1 MEVSIRLA
9 CLAEKE
15 AHIKLLETAYTEEG
29 AVLQQKMVNRWKW
42 QYRENPCIDQAKD
55 DLCVVI
61 ATIGDQ
67 IVGQACLT
75 PVKLKIEDQY
85 HLAYWGGDTIVLPEC
100 RGGGV
105 ATKIMQGQIDN
116 ARFMIG
122 IRAHPITFKVAMKL
136 GYQKLEP
143 VPIYRRF
150 VRFDDLLFFHYL
162 MKATQSKPTIKWIAR
177 VLWKTLLFGKL
188 VSAATSLTLG
198 IRNLLERRVKTKGLT
213 AIEAVQNFDERIDRL
228 WSLTSN
234 QYDVI
239 VKRDSEFLN
248 WRYSPHTM
256 LDYRKF
262 IATRDGE
269 IKGYSVL
276 RKQEPGER
284 NFGIIV
290 DLYASRDDQQT
301 IEDLIRHALQ
311 FFAKDVTAIA
321 CAASIKGYQEVLLNF
336 GFIKMES
343 AFPIFCCDNS
353 SLADKLISLKDR
365 CFFTKG
371 DHDWDSYAPFRPE
384 T

>member
-1 MEVSIRLA
+1 MEVSVRLA
-9 CLAEKE
+9 SLAEKD
-15 AHIKLLETAYTEEG
+15 AHLKFLETAYAEEG
-29 AVLQQKMVNRWKW
+29 KVLQQKMVKRWSW
-42 QYRENPCIDQAKD
+42 QYRENPCIDQARNG
-55 DLCVVI
+55 LSVLI
-61 ATIGDQ
+61 ATRGDQ

-75 PVKLKIEDQY
+75 PVMLKIADQY
-85 HLAYWGGDTIVLPEC
+85 HLAFWGGDTIVLPEC

-105 ATKIMQGQIDN
+105 ATKIMQGQIEN
-116 ARFMIG
+116 AKFMIG

-143 VPIYRRF
+143 VPIYRRL
-150 VRFDDLLFFHYL
+150 VCFDDFLFFHCL
-162 MKATQSKPTIKWIAR
+162 MKATKSKPVINRIAR
-177 VLWKTLLFGKL
+177 VLWRTLFIGKL
-188 VSAATSLTLG
+188 VAALTSLALG
-198 IRNLLERRVKTKGLT
+198 LRNLIERQPKKKGLT
-213 AIEAVQNFDERIDRL
+213 DIEAVQNFDERIDRL
-228 WSLTSN
+228 WSLTNN

-248 WRYSPHTM
+248 WRYSPHTA

-269 IKGYSVL
+269 IKGYSIL

-301 IEDLIRHALQ
+301 MEDLIRHALH

-321 CAASIKGYQEVLLNF
+321 CAASIKEYQEALLNF

-343 AFPIFCCDNS
+343 AFPIFCCENS
-353 SLADKLISLKDR
+353 LLADKLMSLKDR

-371 DHDWDSYAPFRPE
+371 DHDWDSYTPFRPG
-384 T
+384 

>member
-1 MEVSIRLA
+1 MEISIRLA
-9 CLAEKE
+9 SLAEKD
-15 AHIKLLETAYTEEG
+15 AHIKFLETAYAEEG
-29 AVLQQKMVNRWKW
+29 DVLQQKMVKRWSW

-55 DLCVVI
+55 DLTVVI
-61 ATIGDQ
+61 ANRGDQ

-75 PVKLKIEDQY
+75 PVKLKIENQY
-85 HLAYWGGDTIVLPEC
+85 HLAFWGGDTIVLPQY

-122 IRAHPITFKVAMKL
+122 IRAHPITFKVALKL
-136 GYQKLEP
+136 GYQKLKP

-162 MKATQSKPTIKWIAR
+162 MKATQSKPAIKWIAR
-177 VLWKTLLFGKL
+177 VMWKTLLIGKM
-188 VSAATSLTLG
+188 VAAVTFLALG
-198 IRNLLERRVKTKGLT
+198 LRNLLERRPKKKGLT
-213 AIEAVQNFDERIDRL
+213 DIEAVQNFDERIDRL
-228 WSLTSN
+228 WSLTNN

-262 IATRDGE
+262 IATRDDE

-311 FFAKDVTAIA
+311 FFSKDVTAIA
-321 CAASIKGYQEVLLNF
+321 CAVSIKEYQKALSNF
-336 GFIKMES
+336 GFLRMES
-343 AFPIFCCDNS
+343 AFPIFCCENS
-353 SLADKLISLKDR
+353 SLADKLISLKDK

-371 DHDWDSYAPFRPE
+371 DHDWDSYTPFRPG
-384 T
+384 